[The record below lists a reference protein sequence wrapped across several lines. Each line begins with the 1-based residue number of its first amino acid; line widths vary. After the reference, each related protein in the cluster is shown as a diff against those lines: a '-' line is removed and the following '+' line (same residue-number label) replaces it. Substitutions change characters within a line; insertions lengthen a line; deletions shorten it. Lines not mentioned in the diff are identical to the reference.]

1 MKSEKRIAGRP
12 VTPVLSRELIGEQAL
27 ELVTARG
34 LEQLTMTN
42 LAKRLKVAA
51 SALYNHVA
59 NKADVVLLIQDAL
72 VSQVSLAGMQRLIDH
87 QATLEE
93 ALYDWAVSY
102 RAVFAEYPSLIPTI
116 AVTPVSEAPK
126 TLRMYNT
133 VAQALTGAGIP
144 DEQVIDVI
152 VAFESF
158 LFGSALDVDAPSTI
172 FDTDDVTEDS
182 AWLDRVVKASKA
194 TAGDPPANGS
204 SEGTADGVRNRYADP
219 PFQFGLAALIQ
230 RTKSLVEA

>member
-1 MKSEKRIAGRP
+1 M
-12 VTPVLSRELIGEQAL
+12 LSRELIGAQAL

-34 LEQLTMTN
+34 LEYLTMTN

-51 SALYNHVA
+51 SALYNHVT

-72 VSQVSLAGMQRLIDH
+72 VSQVSLVGMQELIDE
-87 QATLEE
+87 QTTLEA
-93 ALYDWAVSY
+93 ALKDWAISY

-133 VAQALTGAGIP
+133 VSQALASAGLP
-144 DEQVIDVI
+144 DSEVINVI

-172 FDTDDVTEDS
+172 FDTAEVTEDS
-182 AWLDRVVKASKA
+182 AWLERVLVASKKTSHSA
-194 TAGDPPANGS
+194 QTCNGS
-204 SEGTADGVRNRYADP
+204 NVVAASARNQYADP
-219 PFQFGLAALIQ
+219 PFYFGLDALI
-230 RTKSLVEA
+230 RHTKSLISP

>member
-1 MKSEKRIAGRP
+1 DGIRDRNVTGVQTCDLPIFTGESGKTGRRLYDGSRITSGLRVIVKSEKRTAGRP

-87 QATLEE
+87 Q
-93 ALYDWAVSY
+93 
-102 RAVFAEYPSLIPTI
+102 
-116 AVTPVSEAPK
+116 
-126 TLRMYNT
+126 
-133 VAQALTGAGIP
+133 
-144 DEQVIDVI
+144 
-152 VAFESF
+152 
-158 LFGSALDVDAPSTI
+158 
-172 FDTDDVTEDS
+172 
-182 AWLDRVVKASKA
+182 
-194 TAGDPPANGS
+194 
-204 SEGTADGVRNRYADP
+204 
-219 PFQFGLAALIQ
+219 
-230 RTKSLVEA
+230 

>member
-1 MKSEKRIAGRP
+1 MNTTKRSAGRP
-12 VTPVLSRELIGEQAL
+12 VKPVLSRELIGEQAL

-34 LEQLTMTN
+34 LENLTMTK
-42 LAKRLKVAA
+42 LAKQLKVAA
-51 SALYNHVA
+51 SALYNHVT
-59 NKADVVLLIQDAL
+59 NKADIILLIQDAL
-72 VSQVSLAGMQRLIDH
+72 VSQVSLEGMQRLLDQ

-93 ALYDWAVSY
+93 ALRDWAVSY

-133 VAQALTGAGIP
+133 VAQALASAGIP
-144 DEQVIDVI
+144 DTQILSVV

-172 FDTDDVTEDS
+172 FATDDVTEDS
-182 AWLDRVVKASKA
+182 AWLDRVVKASRVHTPDLGDNA
-194 TAGDPPANGS
+194 AG
-204 SEGTADGVRNRYADP
+204 TVRNQYADP
-219 PFQFGLAALIQ
+219 PFQFGLAALI
-230 RTKSLVEA
+230 RHTLSLVEN

>member
-1 MKSEKRIAGRP
+1 MKSIKRTAGRP
-12 VTPVLSRELIGEQAL
+12 VKPVLSRELIGEQAL

-51 SALYNHVA
+51 SALYNHVT
-59 NKADVVLLIQDAL
+59 NKADIVLLIQDAL
-72 VSQVSLAGMQRLIDH
+72 VSQVSLQGMQRLIAQ

-93 ALYDWAVSY
+93 ALRDWALSY

-116 AVTPVSEAPK
+116 AVTAVSESPK
-126 TLRMYNT
+126 TLHMYNT
-133 VAQALTGAGIP
+133 VAQALASAGIP
-144 DEQVIDVI
+144 DALVLKVI

-172 FDTDDVTEDS
+172 FDTDDVTADS
-182 AWLDRVVKASKA
+182 AWLDRVVKASRIQS
-194 TAGDPPANGS
+194 DPAI
-204 SEGTADGVRNRYADP
+204 DGMDVDARNQYADP
-219 PFQFGLAALIQ
+219 PFQFGLTALISQ
-230 RTKSLVEA
+230 TMSLMEA